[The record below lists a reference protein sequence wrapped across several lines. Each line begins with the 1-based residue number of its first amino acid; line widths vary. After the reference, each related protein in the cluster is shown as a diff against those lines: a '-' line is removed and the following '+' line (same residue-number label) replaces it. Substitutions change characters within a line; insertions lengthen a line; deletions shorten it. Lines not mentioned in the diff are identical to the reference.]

1 MYGLQECKSV
11 YFRKYVPTFWNLWV
25 DFYPED
31 SGNRFLS
38 ALPCMGH
45 PHTVAGKNGRYNG
58 NVTFSPK
65 MLIRVYIIHP
75 LEYGTI
81 KCITVVVVL

>member
-1 MYGLQECKSV
+1 
-11 YFRKYVPTFWNLWV
+11 VPIFWNLWV

-38 ALPCMGH
+38 TLSCMGH
-45 PHTVAGKNGRYNG
+45 PHTAVGKNSRYYG
-58 NVTFSPK
+58 NVTCSPK
-65 MLIRVYIIHP
+65 ILILVDIHP

-81 KCITVVVVL
+81 KCIRVAVVL